1 MHEAIKKKYGVLA
14 PRVVNALK
22 SRFFDA
28 YYCETAE
35 EVLPLVLSFIPK
47 EHTVSF
53 GGSETLR
60 ALGVLDRV
68 REAGYTMLDRDA
80 AKSAEERNE
89 IMRQALLCDTFL
101 TGTNAISA
109 DGILMNID
117 GNGNR
122 VAAMTYGPRSVIVIV
137 GMNKVVQTR
146 EEAYLRAR
154 HTAAPMV
161 VQRFPDRE
169 TPCIKTGMCAD
180 CKSATSICSYIVETR
195 MCRPA
200 GRIKVI
206 LVGEDL
212 GL

>member
-1 MHEAIKKKYGVLA
+1 MHEAIKKKYNVLA

-22 SRFFDA
+22 NRFFDA

-35 EVLPLVLSFIPK
+35 EVLPLVLSLIPK

-60 ALGVLDRV
+60 ALGIIDSV
-68 REAGYTMLDRDA
+68 RTAGYAMIDRDS
-80 AKSAEERNE
+80 AKSTEERNE
-89 IMRQALLCDTFL
+89 IMRRALLCDTFL
-101 TGTNAISA
+101 TGTNAVSA
-109 DGILMNID
+109 DGVLINID

-122 VAAMTYGPRSVIVIV
+122 VGAMTYGPHSVIVVV
-137 GMNKVVQTR
+137 GMNKVTQTR

-154 HTAAPMV
+154 HVAAPMV
-161 VQRFPDRE
+161 IQRFPNLE
-169 TPCIKTGMCAD
+169 TPCMKTGMCAD
-180 CKSATSICSYIVETR
+180 CKSPMCICSYIVETR

-206 LVGEDL
+206 LVGEEL